1 MSALTDVLA
10 TVDGL
15 RDDVARR
22 VADHFDSVAEL
33 AGADPDDLEAIKG
46 VGQVMSGRIL
56 QAAVAAQARV
66 ADPARMAKDATART
80 AATADKV
87 IDTAGKVAG
96 GTIGRTSG
104 TAREVVGDAEV
115 TARTGVY
122 RIHAKSD
129 ETVDKAVEAV
139 GGTRD
144 VARSVTDR
152 AMETAKNLGGKAVE
166 VTGAVAK
173 STLGPARKVLDGL
186 LGRGEDDAADD

>member
-10 TVDGL
+10 SVDGL
-15 RDDVARR
+15 REDAARR
-22 VADHFDSVAEL
+22 VAARFDSVAEL
-33 AGADPDDLEAIKG
+33 AGADPADLEAIRG

-56 QAAVAAQARV
+56 QAAMQARARV
-66 ADPARMAKDATART
+66 DDPGRMAKDANART

-104 TAREVVGDAEV
+104 TAREVVGDAEI

-139 GGTRD
+139 EGTKF
-144 VARSVTDR
+144 VAKSVADR
-152 AMETAKNLGGKAVE
+152 AVDTAMSLGGKAVE

-173 STLGPARKVLDGL
+173 STLEPARKVLEGL
-186 LGRGEDDAADD
+186 LGRDRDED